1 MVSVSTSEF
10 FCASMT
16 YHNIKQYAA
25 FSDGFDL
32 MLNLRAVALRFELL
46 MIMFDDDPLWL
57 IFWRHLRILLQIK
70 HSHTHRLGTLGLLL
84 VH

>member
-1 MVSVSTSEF
+1 
-10 FCASMT
+10 MT

-32 MLNLRAVALRFELL
+32 RLNLRVFTVWSELL

-57 IFWRHLRILLQIK
+57 IFWRHLRIFASNKTL
-70 HSHTHRLGTLGLLL
+70 SHAHTWYVGISVGALMVTAK
-84 VH
+84 

>member
-1 MVSVSTSEF
+1 
-10 FCASMT
+10 MT

-32 MLNLRAVALRFELL
+32 TLNLRVFAVWSELL

-57 IFWRHLRILLQIK
+57 IF
-70 HSHTHRLGTLGLLL
+70 
-84 VH
+84 